1 MTHMNQLHA
10 HIDGIGVLGPGLDD
24 WQSGSAALAGRLAY
38 AARKAVL
45 PAPVMLP
52 AAERRRCGPLVRVA
66 LAAGLQAAG
75 SRDLSTLPMVFSAS
89 SGDGANCHEIC
100 QMLASS
106 DRQISPTR
114 FHNSVHNAP
123 AGYWSIGAGAMET
136 ASVLCAHDASF
147 GAGLLEAMAQVV
159 ADKVSV
165 LLICADSAY
174 PEPLHAARP
183 IPGEFGLGL
192 LLSPR
197 RGMDSIAGIS
207 VGLSERDAAR
217 LADPE
222 LEALRSGIPAAR
234 SLPLLQALA
243 RGESAG
249 ITLDYLEHSR
259 IALDLAAGAQA

>member
-1 MTHMNQLHA
+1 
-10 HIDGIGVLGPGLDD
+10 
-24 WQSGSAALAGRLAY
+24 
-38 AARKAVL
+38 
-45 PAPVMLP
+45 
-52 AAERRRCGPLVRVA
+52 
-66 LAAGLQAAG
+66 
-75 SRDLSTLPMVFSAS
+75 MVFSAS

-114 FHNSVHNAP
+114 FHNSVHNSA

-159 ADKVSV
+159 ADAVSV

-183 IPGEFGLGL
+183 VPGEFGVGL
-192 LLSPR
+192 LLSPQ
-197 RGMDSIAGIS
+197 RGTNSIARIGAGFS
-207 VGLSERDAAR
+207 QLGADR

-243 RGESAG
+243 IGASGASG
-249 ITLDYLEHSR
+249 AVVLDYLEHSR
-259 IALDLAAGAQA
+259 LAVEIQPCGPAA